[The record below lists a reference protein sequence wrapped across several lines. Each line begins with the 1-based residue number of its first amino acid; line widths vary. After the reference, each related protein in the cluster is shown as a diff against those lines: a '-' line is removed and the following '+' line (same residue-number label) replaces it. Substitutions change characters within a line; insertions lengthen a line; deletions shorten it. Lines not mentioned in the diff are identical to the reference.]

1 MGWILDKDGL
11 HPLWTTLAEA
21 AKACKNNAEKI
32 AVHVKR
38 MGLNAHY
45 VLVMADVMK
54 KFLKSFFES
63 MLVSYCIR

>member
-1 MGWILDKDGL
+1 MRNLENVDVR
-11 HPLWTTLAEA
+11 
-21 AKACKNNAEKI
+21 NNAEKI

-38 MGLNAHY
+38 MGLNAHNY